1 VDHVDHLFTRFDYS
15 ETFGE
20 DDEQDS
26 DSQEVPTICSASRT
40 IHSTCTLVV
49 FTTFLPGIRFNDK
62 NSGKTKLMLI
72 PAPKRRRPMSAHLVE
87 LNDIFLHLSTVSIDS
102 DPLAAATSFSLE
114 LKTQIP
120 FSVLT
125 ANTQTAHSAF
135 WSNYFRRGSSAPHFV
150 SRQ

>member
-1 VDHVDHLFTRFDYS
+1 
-15 ETFGE
+15 
-20 DDEQDS
+20 
-26 DSQEVPTICSASRT
+26 
-40 IHSTCTLVV
+40 
-49 FTTFLPGIRFNDK
+49 
-62 NSGKTKLMLI
+62 
-72 PAPKRRRPMSAHLVE
+72 MSAHLVE

-135 WSNYFRRGSSAPHFV
+135 WSNYFRRGLRRFFPEFGSDDDNGDEKADGFHPTSSSGAAYD
-150 SRQ
+150 